1 MMTCLDGPLQNATP
15 DIVRSLANY
24 PSKLEKVYIYDEV
37 TKSVRRPAD
46 EDGIPWM
53 VTLLLNLH
61 PKHVFQ
67 DGKPPQLMR
76 VSQSLRDLANKLK
89 WKCFPTAREEMV
101 AVAHGTE
108 A

>member
-1 MMTCLDGPLQNATP
+1 MSPQMMTCLDGLLQDATP
-15 DIVRSLANY
+15 DIVRSLADY
-24 PSKLEKVYIYDEV
+24 PSKLNKIYVYDEV

-67 DGKPPQLMR
+67 DGRPPQLQ
-76 VSQSLRDLANKLK
+76 SISHSLRDLANKLN
-89 WKCFPTAREEMV
+89 
-101 AVAHGTE
+101 
-108 A
+108 